1 MISRLLMNS
10 WTMASI
16 SDQIINVDKAICEN
30 IASLQGQRALL
41 SQNLLSQLRNLAEG
55 VAVLLHAQAL
65 NAEFN
70 YPAIKLALAFVRS
83 QAKFNF
89 LRKFHKLL
97 QQVASHYTLEGDASE
112 RLMLKYYEYLY
123 RIRSLLQ
130 NDYGIAVLANLED
143 FPVNLDPSLREYH
156 EKISE
161 KIEAVRSTSPKLD
174 TRERYY
180 IHKTRPF
187 FVNGQIY
194 YEVTFCLAINKVNKF
209 DRIIAFTD
217 IDMTDKYAALLT
229 LQQESIEVL
238 GQTMPIIIIREW
250 EVSIRPCEF
259 DNFARLLG
267 ADIKTRTDWS
277 EYRYL
282 MGWLTENS
290 SSLLDLV
297 DMPDNEYA
305 KAKGAG
311 IAGMTQP
318 RLFPL
323 LDKVRQI
330 VRSSAPG
337 YNILRYLMLRMRNQI
352 LKLQYYRDICDRL
365 SGMNLLYG
373 CIPFD
378 TMPFCTSLPGHN
390 PRYWDL
396 VESLDTTG
404 RDHELLARRVKN
416 NVERHGI
423 LYTPVGDLKEF
434 GDVNRLISVHNS
446 KLYYK
451 HTERQLVLDKGH
463 VFIRGYEDDTVTII
477 KKLQKSSS
485 SGIAG
490 YTQAVEHWLNE
501 TSRDI
506 DDPAKKSALKALFEK
521 SCVALIYG
529 AAGTGKSTMVNHIA
543 HYFNDKRKLFLAQTN
558 PAIDN
563 LKRKVNAQ
571 YSDFHTISSQVHRSG
586 TVEYDLLIIDECS
599 TVSNADLIQVLE
611 KVSFR
616 LLVLV
621 GDIYQIES
629 IQFGNWFEII
639 RKFIPASSVFELTTP
654 YRTSNQS
661 LVGFWNKVRNID
673 DDIAEV
679 IARNGYST
687 VLSEALFESHGQ
699 DEIILCLNYDGLY
712 GINNINRF
720 LQSSNPGA
728 ATTWRGSVYK
738 VGDPVLFHE
747 SERFRPVIYNNL
759 KGRIVGIESNHGW
772 IRFEVELDRPVSE
785 FDVDGDELEWVEG
798 SIVRFKV
805 YDRNASDDDDD
816 SLNTTVPFQV
826 AYAVSIHKA
835 QGLEYDSVK
844 IVITN
849 ANEDD
854 ITHNIFYTAITRARE
869 RLQIFW
875 TPETQQ
881 KVLQSL
887 NRNENSKDVA
897 LLQSRRNLDSI
908 NE

>member
-1 MISRLLMNS
+1 
-10 WTMASI
+10 MATI
-16 SDQIINVDKAICEN
+16 SDQIQGVDEAICKN
-30 IASLQGQRALL
+30 IASLPNQRALL
-41 SQNLLSQLRNLAEG
+41 SQNLLSQLRNLVEG
-55 VAVLLHAQAL
+55 VAVLLHTQAL
-65 NAEFN
+65 DAEFN
-70 YPAIKLALAFVRS
+70 YPVIEPALNFVRR

-89 LRKFHKLL
+89 LGKFHKLL
-97 QQVASHYTLEGDASE
+97 QPVASHYTLEGDASE
-112 RLMLKYYEYLY
+112 RLMLKYYEYLH

-130 NDYGIAVLANLED
+130 DDFRVEVLANLDD
-143 FPVNLDPSLREYH
+143 FPVDLDPSLREYH
-156 EKISE
+156 EKIAAR
-161 KIEAVRSTSPKLD
+161 IGAVSFTSPNE
-174 TRERYY
+174 TIQERYY
-180 IHKTRPF
+180 IHKTCPF
-187 FVNGQIY
+187 FVHGRIY
-194 YEVTFCLAINKVNKF
+194 YEVTFYRAINKINKF

-217 IDMTDKYAALLT
+217 IDMSDKYAAMLT
-229 LQQESIEVL
+229 LQPESIEVL
-238 GQTMPIIIIREW
+238 EQTMPITIIREW

-259 DNFARLLG
+259 NNFARLLG
-267 ADIKTRTDWS
+267 IDIKTRTDWS

-290 SSLLDLV
+290 ASLINLV
-297 DMPDNEYA
+297 DMSDNEYA
-305 KAKGAG
+305 NAKKAG
-311 IAGMTQP
+311 IASMTQP

-330 VRSSAPG
+330 VGSAAPG
-337 YNILRYLMLRMRNQI
+337 HNILRYLMLRMHNQI
-352 LKLQYYRDICDRL
+352 LKLQYYPSTCNRL

-396 VESLDTTG
+396 VESLDTTE
-404 RDHELLARRVKN
+404 REHELLSRRVKN

-423 LYTPVGDLKEF
+423 LYTSVTDLEDF
-434 GDVNRLISVHNS
+434 GDVNGLISTYNK

-451 HTERQLVLDKGH
+451 HTERRLVLDKGH
-463 VFIRGYEDDTVTII
+463 VFIRGYEDDTVSII
-477 KKLQKSSS
+477 KKLQESAS

-501 TSRDI
+501 ASRDI
-506 DDPAKKSALKALFEK
+506 DDPAKESALKQLFK
-521 SCVALIYG
+521 QSRVALIYG

-563 LKRKVNAQ
+563 LKRKVSAQ
-571 YSDFHTISSQVHRSG
+571 NSTFRTISSQISRSASNL
-586 TVEYDLLIIDECS
+586 EYDLLIIDECS
-599 TVSNADLIQVLE
+599 TVSNAALIHVLE
-611 KVSFR
+611 TVSFR

-639 RKFIPASSVFELTTP
+639 RDFIPGCSVFELTTP
-654 YRTSNQS
+654 YRTSNTS
-661 LVGFWNKVRNID
+661 LVDFWHKVRNID

-679 IARNGYST
+679 MARNGYSS
-687 VLSEALFESHGQ
+687 VLNEALFDSCGQ

-712 GINNINRF
+712 GINNVNRF
-720 LQSSNPGA
+720 LQSSNTGA
-728 ATTWRGSVYK
+728 ETIWRASTYK
-738 VGDPVLFHE
+738 VGDPVLFHD

-759 KGRIVGIESNHGW
+759 KGRIVGIESDRGW
-772 IRFEVELDRPVSE
+772 IRFDVELDRPISE

-798 SIVRFKV
+798 STVRFTV
-805 YDRNASDDDDD
+805 YDYDTSDDDDD

-854 ITHNIFYTAITRARE
+854 ITCNIFYTAITRARE
-869 RLQIFW
+869 QLQIFW

-881 KVLQSL
+881 RVLQSL
-887 NRNENSKDVA
+887 KRNANSKDVA
-897 LLQSRRNLDSI
+897 LIQSRRSLMSANG
-908 NE
+908 